1 MSASVDSSLD
11 VVFAEALR
19 FLTQELGAQRA
30 AVLYDQ
36 GGPEMQVR
44 AAEGIDVETFWTGAP
59 ISLSIL
65 RRCRAEGTPIYSSDA
80 QEDPNF
86 ERSWSLDVSQIRSV
100 VCVPYWGPDEE
111 VAGVLYADCL
121 ARNKVFTKADF
132 QHLMN
137 FARDVEHRLGQ
148 LHLRQADPGRRKTRR
163 MPAASDTRKVPRVP
177 VTRAVP
183 VAAPEPQWK
192 TDALTWWR
200 SLAHQGVRRVELTVF
215 FRSMATLFDCGVSLP
230 RSVDLMA
237 RQAAYPPMRLALQGI
252 LRDLLKGSALSSAL
266 AQHPELFSPLQARLV
281 AVGEQGGSLGRILDR
296 LAVQAEKSGHVQSKL
311 RSALTYPLIVLALA
325 LVLVAWAHGVIFQG
339 LQGLLGSLGADV
351 PLPTRALMLVGA
363 VASRPWAVAL
373 LTATAAA
380 AAYAARQWSRTPDGT
395 ARIHAQ
401 LLRLPGIAPVVKA
414 ADASEY
420 ARALALCFSSG
431 LPLLRAMELAE
442 GVMRNVVLREGA
454 ARARASVAEGRPIHK
469 ALAGAGFLPNMS
481 LQMVAAGEE
490 SGHLEEMLERVA
502 RMGDDQVEHSVELAS
517 ATLQPL
523 LLLFVGLLVGF
534 VVLATMAP
542 MLKVVETL

>member
-1 MSASVDSSLD
+1 MSASVDTGLD
-11 VVFAEALR
+11 LVFAEALR

-36 GGPEMQVR
+36 GGPDMQVR
-44 AAEGIDVETFWTGAP
+44 AAEGLDVETFWTGAP

-65 RRCRAEGTPIYSSDA
+65 RRCRAEGVPIYSSDA

-100 VCVPYWGPDEE
+100 MCVPYWGSDEE

-132 QHLMN
+132 QHMMN
-137 FARDVEHRLGQ
+137 FARDVEHRLAQ
-148 LHLRQADPGRRKTRR
+148 LHLRKADPGRRKTRR
-163 MPAASDTRKVPRVP
+163 MPAPAETRKVPRAP

-183 VAAPEPQWK
+183 AAPEPQWK

-237 RQAAYPPMRLALQGI
+237 RQAVYPPMRAALGGI
-252 LRDLLKGSALSSAL
+252 LRELLKGSALSAAL

-296 LAVQAEKSGHVQSKL
+296 LAVQAEKSGHVQAQL

-339 LQGLLGSLGADV
+339 LQGLLGSLGADI
-351 PLPTRALMLVGA
+351 PLPTRVLMLVGA

-373 LTATAAA
+373 VAAGA
-380 AAYAARQWSRTPDGT
+380 AGAAYALRRWSRTADGT
-395 ARIHAQ
+395 RRIHEAV
-401 LLRLPGIAPVVKA
+401 LRLPGIAPVVKA

-454 ARARASVAEGRPIHK
+454 AQGRRAVGEGRPIHK
-469 ALAGAGFLPNMS
+469 ALAGAGFLSNMS

-502 RMGDDQVEHSVELAS
+502 RMGDEQVEHTVELAS